1 MQDINITS
9 RSRVELVQ
17 AKRKQT
23 RHHPLFFYFL
33 WVIVTE
39 GWKINFYSQNKLNMW
54 KKKIEATLT
63 NLIFL
68 FSLFFLFSSE
78 EGWWV
83 CSDCDTGQS
92 IGVRVCESFFGGG
105 LFFLCVY
112 FIPYIWTDQALF
124 IVGIQ
129 LLKPDMH
136 FLLKEDTTLHSEI
149 LSIHTNKAIELLKQ
163 ANSIC
168 CYQKSLSAHILC
180 QYKPFHLFILLSL
193 AWGHTT
199 TGRHS
204 LLIFQLLKLVI
215 GWIRCSWEG
224 KSPNCTHHLI

>member
-39 GWKINFYSQNKLNMW
+39 GWKVNFYSQNKLNV
-54 KKKIEATLT
+54 KKKKNRSYT
-63 NLIFL
+63 NKSDFSFFPFL
-68 FSLFFLFSSE
+68 FVFFRRGLMGMFWLWYRPKHWRACVWE
-78 EGWWV
+78 LG
-83 CSDCDTGQS
+83 
-92 IGVRVCESFFGGG
+92 GGG

-215 GWIRCSWEG
+215 IWIRCSWEG